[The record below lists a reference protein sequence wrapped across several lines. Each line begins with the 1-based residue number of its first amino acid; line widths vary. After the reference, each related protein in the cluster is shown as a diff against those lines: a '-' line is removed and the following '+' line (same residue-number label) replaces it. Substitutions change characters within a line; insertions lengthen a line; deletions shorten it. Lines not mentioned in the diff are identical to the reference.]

1 MGRLVG
7 RDLLKVVVEGR
18 VVAGCREVGLGE
30 VPEDLTVEVVLQMLE
45 RQRVIKDLQCYGSA
59 LLIETRK
66 DHSRR
71 HR

>member
-7 RDLLKVVVEGR
+7 RDLLQVVVEGR

-30 VPEDLTVEVVLQMLE
+30 LLEDFTVELVLQMLE
-45 RQRVIKDLQCYGSA
+45 RQRVIKDLQWYGSG
-59 LLIETRK
+59 LLIGTHK